1 MSPSPTRRPTFW
13 LSFKRPGERTTVE
26 TALQPD
32 DPSTATLGEITRTA
46 YRIACGPWLLAFDL
60 AWATHISETFS
71 LNPIPRAPAWLVGC
85 TSADGL
91 LVPVV
96 DLLLLIDPQAQN
108 GMADVAISRREKS
121 RLLLGSHSAGENEE
135 ALGLLFN
142 GLPQQ
147 ISFTPQALPADMPL
161 PAPLKAV
168 ALGLAQAADGLAAL
182 DLDTR
187 SLIDLCMGQLD
198 AADALFVHP

>member
-1 MSPSPTRRPTFW
+1 MD
-13 LSFKRPGERTTVE
+13 

-32 DPSTATLGEITRTA
+32 HPDTATLGQMTRTA
-46 YRIACGPWLLAFDL
+46 YRIACGPWQLAFDL
-60 AWATHISETFS
+60 EWATHISETFS
-71 LNPIPRAPAWLVGC
+71 LNPIPRAPAWLAGC

-108 GMADVAISRREKS
+108 AVQTVATSRSEKV

-135 ALGLLFN
+135 AIGLLFT

-147 ISFTPQALPADMPL
+147 ISFTPQALPPDMPL
-161 PAPLKAV
+161 PAPLKTV
-168 ALGLAQAADGLAAL
+168 ALGFAQAADGLAAL
-182 DLDTR
+182 ELDTR
-187 SLIDLCMGQLD
+187 CLIDLCMDQLD
-198 AADALFVHP
+198 AADALFVSP